1 MLSGMQLDLPFLRA
15 PVPDAAAVEYV
26 RERRARRYILRVRR
40 DGSLRVT
47 IPRGG
52 SRREAEAFLARHRQ
66 WADRERRRVAAA
78 HAPREWYAGDIIL
91 LGGEPAMLHVEPQS
105 RGHVLRLGG
114 CEVPVEDP
122 DGNVRTEAEL
132 ALRAIAARDLVP
144 RIHVLAGRHALAV
157 GRVSIR
163 NQQSRWG
170 SCSRRGTIALNFRL
184 VQTPPGVCDYVLLH
198 ELMHLRQP
206 NHSRR
211 FWRLVQ
217 EVCPDFPEAERWLRE
232 EGRSLF

>member
-78 HAPREWYAGDIIL
+78 HAPREWYAGDTIL
-91 LGGEPAMLHVEPQS
+91 LGGEPAVLHVEPQS

-114 CEVPVEDP
+114 CEVAVDDP

-144 RIHVLAGRHALAV
+144 RIHVLASRHALAL

-217 EVCPDFPEAERWLRE
+217 EVCPGFRAAERWLRE

>member
-1 MLSGMQLDLPFLRA
+1 
-15 PVPDAAAVEYV
+15 V
-26 RERRARRYILRVRR
+26 
-40 DGSLRVT
+40 
-47 IPRGG
+47 
-52 SRREAEAFLARHRQ
+52 
-66 WADRERRRVAAA
+66 
-78 HAPREWYAGDIIL
+78 
-91 LGGEPAMLHVEPQS
+91 LHVEPQS

-114 CEVPVEDP
+114 MRGAVEDP

-217 EVCPDFPEAERWLRE
+217 EACPGFPRRNAGFVRRA
-232 EGRSLF
+232 GRCSDR